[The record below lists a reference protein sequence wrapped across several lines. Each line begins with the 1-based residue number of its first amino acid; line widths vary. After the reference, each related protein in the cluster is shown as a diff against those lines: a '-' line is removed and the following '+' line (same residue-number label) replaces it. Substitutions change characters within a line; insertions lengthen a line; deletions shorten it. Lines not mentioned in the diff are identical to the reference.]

1 MMNKKQVYLMMKP
14 KVTPIVILMVEL
26 NLRTRK
32 IMMNLMNNLFKVK
45 KVF

>member
-1 MMNKKQVYLMMKP
+1 MMDKKQVYLMMKP

>member
-14 KVTPIVILMVEL
+14 KVTPITILMVEL

>member
-14 KVTPIVILMVEL
+14 KVTPIMILMVEL
-26 NLRTRK
+26 NLRARK